1 MWKEY
6 SKGYLKQ
13 NRAAGVSVMAAA
25 LLAAFFLS
33 LLCSLFYNFWA
44 YDVERILLEEGGW
57 HVRIE
62 GSFDREDL
70 ELIRGF
76 SGVDRA
82 EI

>member
-13 NRAAGVSVMAAA
+13 NRSAGVSVMAAA

-44 YDVERILLEEGGW
+44 YDVERILLEEGDW
-57 HVRIE
+57 HVRSA

-76 SGVDRA
+76 SWVDRA
-82 EI
+82 

>member
-13 NRAAGVSVMAAA
+13 NRSAGVSVMAAA

-44 YDVERILLEEGGW
+44 YDVERILLEEGCSRTLMQTLISPCEIPCF
-57 HVRIE
+57 RIV
-62 GSFDREDL
+62 S
-70 ELIRGF
+70 I
-76 SGVDRA
+76 
-82 EI
+82 

>member
-33 LLCSLFYNFWA
+33 LLCGLFYNFWA

-57 HVRIE
+57 HVRI
-62 GSFDREDL
+62 L
-70 ELIRGF
+70 
-76 SGVDRA
+76 
-82 EI
+82 

>member
-13 NRAAGVSVMAAA
+13 NRSAGVSVMAAA

-44 YDVERILLEEGGW
+44 YDVERILLEEGDW

-62 GSFDREDL
+62 GSFDR
-70 ELIRGF
+70 
-76 SGVDRA
+76 
-82 EI
+82 